1 MGAISVYGLCSM
13 WDVLIESVEITA
25 LVFIFMLLVE
35 LVELRLGHAI
45 KKYLTSRPAVQY
57 IASAVLGLIPGC
69 NDAFV
74 VVTMYI
80 SGIVSFGALVTV
92 MITTFGDEAFVLFS
106 ALADPKMGIRPGQIF
121 ALCAILFIVGIGGGL
136 LADTLARRLP
146 LRLAPKCVI
155 PHHDKEDAGHRF
167 RWKHFLTEHAFRHV
181 FLKHIPSLFL
191 WMLGSLLALYFLE
204 EHFQLT
210 RHIQGTPAGMVLIAG
225 LVGLLP
231 FSGPNLVFI
240 TLLGK
245 GAIPLSVLVANSIV
259 QDGHGLLPLLSF
271 SVTDGIK
278 IKLFK
283 LLLGLAVGY
292 GLLLA
297 GV

>member
-1 MGAISVYGLCSM
+1 M
-13 WDVLIESVEITA
+13 WEVLLESVEITA
-25 LVFIFMLLVE
+25 LVFVFMLLVE
-35 LVELRLGHAI
+35 LVELRLGHAL
-45 KKYLTSRPAVQY
+45 KKYLTANPAVQY
-57 IASAVLGLIPGC
+57 VTSAVLGLIPGC

-106 ALADPKMGIRPGQIF
+106 ALADPGMGIRPGQIL
-121 ALCAILFIVGIGGGL
+121 ALCAILFVVGIAGGM
-136 LADTLARRLP
+136 LADALARRLP

-155 PHHDKEDAGHRF
+155 PHHEEEAGHKF

-191 WMLGSLLALYFLE
+191 WMLGSLLALHLLE

-210 RHIQGTPAGMVLIAG
+210 QYVRGTPAGMVLIAG

-245 GAIPLSVLVANSIV
+245 GAIPLSVLVTNSIV
-259 QDGHGLLPLLSF
+259 QDGHGILPLLSF
-271 SVTDGIK
+271 SVSDGIK

-283 LLLGLAVGY
+283 LILGLAAGY
-292 GLLLA
+292 GMLLA
-297 GV
+297 GG

>member
-1 MGAISVYGLCSM
+1 MGAILISGSRGM
-13 WDVLIESVEITA
+13 WEVLIESVQITA
-25 LVFIFMLLVE
+25 LVFVFMLLVE
-35 LVELRLGHAI
+35 LVELRLGSAI

-57 IASAVLGLIPGC
+57 VTSAVLGLIPGC

-106 ALADPKMGIRPGQIF
+106 ALADPKMGIRPGQIV
-121 ALCAILFIVGIGGGL
+121 ALCGILFAVGIAGGV
-136 LADTLARRLP
+136 LADALARRLP
-146 LRLAPKCVI
+146 LRLASKCVI
-155 PHHDKEDAGHRF
+155 THHEEEAGHGF

-191 WMLGSLLALYFLE
+191 WMLGSLLALHLLE
-204 EHFQLT
+204 AHFQLSQYI
-210 RHIQGTPAGMVLIAG
+210 RGTPAGMVLIAG

-240 TLLGK
+240 TLLGQ

-271 SVTDGIK
+271 SVADGIK

-283 LLLGLAVGY
+283 LILGLAVGY

>member
-1 MGAISVYGLCSM
+1 MGAILKTGSRGM
-13 WDVLIESVEITA
+13 WEVLLESVEITA
-25 LVFIFMLLVE
+25 LVFVFMLLVE

-45 KKYLTSRPAVQY
+45 KKYLTSKPAVQY
-57 IASAVLGLIPGC
+57 VASALLGLIPGC

-106 ALADPKMGIRPGQIF
+106 ALADPRMGIRPGQIF
-121 ALCAILFIVGIGGGL
+121 ALCAILFVVGIGGGL
-136 LADTLARRLP
+136 LADALARRLP
-146 LRLAPKCVI
+146 LHLAPKCVI
-155 PHHDKEDAGHRF
+155 PHHDEEDAAHKF

-181 FLKHIPSLFL
+181 FLRHIPSLFL
-191 WMLGSLLALYFLE
+191 WMFGSLLALHLLE
-204 EHFQLT
+204 EHFQLS
-210 RHIQGTPAGMVLIAG
+210 RHIQGSPAGMILIAG

-240 TLLGK
+240 TLLGQ
-245 GAIPLSVLVANSIV
+245 GAIPLSVLVTNSIV

-283 LLLGLAVGY
+283 LILGLAVGY
-292 GLLLA
+292 GMLLA
-297 GV
+297 GS